1 MPGQLDDQL
10 IHAKHKNPSAA
21 VRAQKF
27 IVGLFGAM
35 LMVVQV
41 SFVIILLDKFL
52 YVENA
57 ELAMAVT
64 RSGISGGAG
73 GSFGCF
79 GLNSTVLLRAKS
91 SDSVSWQ
98 EMPLSELRI
107 GDQVAA
113 TGDRGELTFTE
124 VFFIRDYPSGPLV
137 RIHLASG
144 HAVELTAEH
153 LVLVMAANNSASRL
167 VPARDAIPN
176 EDLVL
181 SIPHSSARLTQP
193 QRVEWVEEG
202 LWGPSRLVYTDMGQ
216 LLVSGVACSSW
227 EHPSD
232 AYTSWDAHALH
243 RLGWHWLLESSLYG
257 AYFDAEGAVVDPWM
271 HRLWPTGRQAQE
283 I

>member
-1 MPGQLDDQL
+1 MPGTLDGLVDPKSQ
-10 IHAKHKNPSAA
+10 APSATA
-21 VRAQKF
+21 RAQKF
-27 IVGLFGAM
+27 IIGLFGAL
-35 LMVVQV
+35 LMVVQT
-41 SFVIILLDKFL
+41 SFVIILLDKLL

-79 GLNSTVLLRAKS
+79 GLNSTVFIDDRRT
-91 SDSVSWQ
+91 DFISWKEAPISQ
-98 EMPLSELRI
+98 LRI

-113 TGDRGELTFTE
+113 TDERGEVSPAE

-137 RIHLASG
+137 RIHFASG
-144 HAVELTAEH
+144 AAVELTEQH
-153 LVLVMAANNSASRL
+153 LVLVVAGNKRAASL
-167 VPARDAIPN
+167 VPARDLVPAK
-176 EDLVL
+176 DVVL
-181 SIPHSSARLTQP
+181 SIQHYSAQATQL

-202 LWGPSRLVYTDMGQ
+202 LWGPSRLVYTDKGR
-216 LLVSGVACSSW
+216 LVVNGVVCSSW

-232 AYTSWDAHALH
+232 AYTSWDSYALH

-257 AYFDAEGAVVDPWM
+257 AYFDAESFVLDPLM
-271 HRLWPTGRQAQE
+271 HRMWPMSRHAQE

>member
-1 MPGQLDDQL
+1 MPGDLDDQN
-10 IHAKHKNPSAA
+10 KKEGPSATA
-21 VRAQKF
+21 RAQKF
-27 IVGLFGAM
+27 IIGLFGAI

-41 SFVIILLDKFL
+41 SFVIILLDRLL

-79 GLNSTVLLRAKS
+79 GLNSTVFVNERRAS
-91 SDSVSWQ
+91 FISWKEAPISQ
-98 EMPLSELRI
+98 LRI

-113 TGDRGELTFTE
+113 TDERGVASSAE

-137 RIHLASG
+137 RIHLVSGAS
-144 HAVELTAEH
+144 VELTEQH
-153 LVLVMAANNSASRL
+153 LVLVAAGNESTAKL
-167 VPARDAIPN
+167 VPASDLNPV

-181 SIPHSSARLTQP
+181 SIHPNLAHTTQP
-193 QRVEWVEEG
+193 QRVEWVEQR
-202 LWGPSRLVYTDMGQ
+202 LWGRSRLVYTDKGS
-216 LLVSGVACSSW
+216 LVVNGVVCSSW

-232 AYTSWDAHALH
+232 AYTSWDSYALH

-257 AYFDAEGAVVDPWM
+257 AYFDAESFLLDPFM
-271 HRLWPTGRQAQE
+271 HRMWPMSRHSQE